1 MSMELTDKVLHSAAE
16 KLDPRHKAEH
26 EGYEYTRRY
35 FVRRGEA
42 RSCVVS
48 VYEIPPGK
56 SAYPYHY
63 HVKDEE
69 VFYII
74 SGEGALRT
82 PQGQRAVRAGELIF
96 FPAGEGGAHKL
107 TNTGTEPLTYI
118 DFDAVNDLDVA
129 VYPDSGKLGVWGM
142 GVNQVFRREDE
153 VDYFDGE

>member
-1 MSMELTDKVLHSAAE
+1 MEPTDKVLHE
-16 KLDPRHKAEH
+16 PVDCLDSRHKAEH

-42 RSCVVS
+42 RKCVVS

-69 VFYII
+69 TFYII
-74 SGEGALRT
+74 SGEGTLRT
-82 PQGQRAVRAGELIF
+82 PGGERTVRAGELLF

-107 TNTGTEPLTYI
+107 TNTGEGPLTYI
-118 DFDAVNDLDVA
+118 DFDAVNDLDAA

-142 GVNQVFRREDE
+142 GVNQVFRLEDE
-153 VDYFDGE
+153 AGYYEGE